1 MSFALKYGSLDR
13 PDMEVGLIYFD
24 AVTQYGRD
32 FSGQVSS
39 HPLANGSQI
48 SDHFT
53 RQNPKYNLSAVI
65 SGVDISTWTYLIRDS
80 EGLLPQNTYDNE
92 SVSITAPDEGLMKYV
107 PDVIGQFFE
116 PEDPTVVFDTART
129 DYTPQVEASLIKLME
144 GFVYD
149 ADTSFW
155 RSNVQLVTLYE
166 FDGVLMKNMI
176 PNLVVTNM
184 RFQEDTNSGDALVVS
199 MSLEQVTFSYL
210 QRIKLDAKVTK
221 SLSDQAASEE
231 KKSSADSTEAP
242 VADYDI
248 STTTRTSERLL
259 YEEDAARGRG

>member
-39 HPLANGSQI
+39 HPLANGTQI

-65 SGVDISTWTYLIRDS
+65 SGVDINTWTYLIRDS

-92 SVSITAPDEGLMKYV
+92 PVSITAPDEGLMKYV

-116 PEDPTVVFDTART
+116 PEDPTVVFDTGRT

-149 ADTSFW
+149 VDTDFW
-155 RSNVQLVTLYE
+155 RSNLQLVTLYE

-199 MSLEQVTFSYL
+199 MSLEQVSFSYL
-210 QRIKLDAKVTK
+210 QRVEMDAKITTT
-221 SLSDQAASEE
+221 LSDQAASEK
-231 KKSSADSTEAP
+231 KKSSADSTEAHIEG
-242 VADYDI
+242 YEI
-248 STTTRTSERLL
+248 GTTSEESEKKLR
-259 YEEDAARGRG
+259 AADEARRGR